1 VSTSSISFSNQNEP
15 VLIPGKVEAQLHLLL
30 VEDDKDLGDT
40 LKEYLEADGLSV
52 TVCESCKA
60 AIDLLKAPKANYPII
75 LTDLLLPDGD
85 GFEIVRASKERNPD
99 ALAAVMTGYASL
111 QTAVEAIRLGAY
123 DYITKPFSLDEID
136 ILLGNMR
143 DKLTL
148 QKEHREG
155 QKKLHQVYSKVET
168 LQDEKMELMRL
179 NREMRREFESL
190 SDKLDQVIQ
199 LLSLFVSNSPDSRPV

>member
-1 VSTSSISFSNQNEP
+1 
-15 VLIPGKVEAQLHLLL
+15 LIPEKVESQLNLLL

-52 TVCESCKA
+52 SVCESCQG
-60 AIDLLKAPKANYPII
+60 AIELLKAPGNSFQMII
-75 LTDLLLPDGD
+75 TDLLLPDGD
-85 GFEIVRASKERNPD
+85 GFEIVRASKERDPE
-99 ALAAVMTGYASL
+99 ALAAIMTGYASL

-155 QKKLHQVYSKVET
+155 QQKLHQVYSKVEM

-179 NREMRREFESL
+179 NREMKTEFEAL

-199 LLSLFVSNSPDSRPV
+199 LLSMFVSTNPDSKPV

>member
-1 VSTSSISFSNQNEP
+1 
-15 VLIPGKVEAQLHLLL
+15 LIPGKVESQLRLLL
-30 VEDDKDLGDT
+30 IEDDKDLGDT

-60 AIDLLKAPKANYPII
+60 ALDLLRDPDSNYPMI

-85 GFEIVRASKERNPD
+85 GFEIIRASKERDPD

-136 ILLGNMR
+136 ILLKNMK

-148 QKEHREG
+148 QKEHRDG
-155 QKKLHQVYSKVET
+155 QRKLHQVYSKVET

-190 SDKLDQVIQ
+190 SEKLDQVIQ
-199 LLSLFVSNSPDSRPV
+199 LLSLFVTTNPDSNPVS

>member
-1 VSTSSISFSNQNEP
+1 
-15 VLIPGKVEAQLHLLL
+15 LQLSLLL

-40 LKEYLEADGLSV
+40 LREYLETDGLDV
-52 TVCESCKA
+52 TVCDSCKGA
-60 AIDLLKAPKANYPII
+60 LDLLKSPGNNFQMI

-85 GFEIVRASKERNPD
+85 GFEIVRASKERNPET
-99 ALAAVMTGYASL
+99 LAAVMTGYASL

-148 QKEHREG
+148 EKENREG
-155 QKKLHQVYSKVET
+155 QRKLHQVYSKVET

-179 NREMRREFESL
+179 NREMRREFEAL
-190 SDKLDQVIQ
+190 SEKLDQVIQ
-199 LLSLFVSNSPDSRPV
+199 LLSLFVTTSPDSKPV

>member
-1 VSTSSISFSNQNEP
+1 MSTSSISFDNRNQP
-15 VLIPGKVEAQLHLLL
+15 YLISEKVESELDLLL

-40 LKEYLEADGLSV
+40 LREYLETDGLRV
-52 TVCESCKA
+52 TVCESCQSA
-60 AIDLLKAPKANYPII
+60 LDLLKDPGRSYQII

-85 GFEIVRASKERNPD
+85 GFEIVRVSKERDPH

-136 ILLGNMR
+136 ILLKNMR
-143 DKLTL
+143 DKLNL

-155 QKKLHQVYSKVET
+155 QRKLHQVYSKVET

-179 NREMRREFESL
+179 NREMRREFSAL
-190 SDKLDQVIQ
+190 SEKLDQVIQ
-199 LLSLFVSNSPDSRPV
+199 LLSLFVSTNHDS

>member
-1 VSTSSISFSNQNEP
+1 
-15 VLIPGKVEAQLHLLL
+15 LIPEKVGRQLNLLL

-40 LKEYLEADGLSV
+40 LKEYLEADGLTV
-52 TVCESCKA
+52 TVCDSCRNA
-60 AIDLLKAPKANYPII
+60 LDLLRAPGSGFQMI

-85 GFEIVRASKERNPD
+85 GFEIVRASKERDED

-136 ILLGNMR
+136 ILVRNMR

-155 QKKLHQVYSKVET
+155 QRKLHQVYSKVET

-179 NREMRREFESL
+179 NREMRREFEAL

-199 LLSLFVSNSPDSRPV
+199 LLSLFVSTNPN

>member
-1 VSTSSISFSNQNEP
+1 MSTSSISFNDRNEP
-15 VLIPGKVEAQLHLLL
+15 ALIPGKVESQLHLLL

-40 LKEYLEADGLSV
+40 LQEYLEADGLNV
-52 TVCESCKA
+52 TVCESCKTA
-60 AIDLLKAPKANYPII
+60 LDLLKTPDANYMMI

-85 GFEIVRASKERNPD
+85 GFEIVRASKERNPN

-143 DKLTL
+143 EKLTL
-148 QKEHREG
+148 QKENREG
-155 QKKLHQVYSKVET
+155 QRKLHQVYSKVET

-199 LLSLFVSNSPDSRPV
+199 LLSLFVSTNPGSKPV

>member
-1 VSTSSISFSNQNEP
+1 
-15 VLIPGKVEAQLHLLL
+15 LIPGEVKLQLSLLL

-40 LKEYLEADGLSV
+40 LREYLEADGLSV
-52 TVCESCKA
+52 TICDSCQTA
-60 AIDLLKAPKANYPII
+60 LNLLKTAGNSYQMI

-85 GFEIVRASKERNPD
+85 GFEIVRASKARDPD
-99 ALAAVMTGYASL
+99 TLAAVMTGYASL

-136 ILLGNMR
+136 ILVTNMR

-148 QKEHREG
+148 QKENREG
-155 QKKLHQVYSKVET
+155 QRKLHQVYSRVET

-179 NREMRREFESL
+179 NRDMRREFEAL

-199 LLSLFVSNSPDSRPV
+199 LLSLFVSTNPDSKPA

>member
-1 VSTSSISFSNQNEP
+1 LN
-15 VLIPGKVEAQLHLLL
+15 LLL

-52 TVCESCKA
+52 SVCESCESALK
-60 AIDLLKAPKANYPII
+60 LLKTSEKSFQMII
-75 LTDLLLPDGD
+75 TDLLLPDGD
-85 GFEIVRASKERNPD
+85 GFEIVRASKERDPE

-143 DKLTL
+143 DKLNL

-155 QKKLHQVYSKVET
+155 QRKLHQVYSKVET

-179 NREMRREFESL
+179 NRAMKTEFESL

-199 LLSLFVSNSPDSRPV
+199 LLSMFVSTNPGSKPI

>member
-1 VSTSSISFSNQNEP
+1 MGF
-15 VLIPGKVEAQLHLLL
+15 QLSLLL

-40 LKEYLEADGLSV
+40 LKEYLEAEGLSV
-52 TVCESCKA
+52 TVCESAQA
-60 AIDLLKAPKANYPII
+60 ALDVLKTPGSRYQMI

-85 GFEIVRASKERNPD
+85 GFDIVRACKERDPD
-99 ALAAVMTGYASL
+99 ALAVVMTGYASL

-136 ILLGNMR
+136 ILVGNMR

-155 QKKLHQVYSKVET
+155 QRKLHQVYSKVEM

-179 NREMRREFESL
+179 NREMRREFEAL

-199 LLSLFVSNSPDSRPV
+199 LLSLFVSNKPGSNPV

>member
-1 VSTSSISFSNQNEP
+1 MLPKQVDS
-15 VLIPGKVEAQLHLLL
+15 QLSLLL

-40 LKEYLEADGLSV
+40 LKEYLESVGLKV
-52 TVCESCKA
+52 TACECCQKA
-60 AIDLLKAPKANYPII
+60 LDLIKVSGKSFQMI

-85 GFEIVRASKERNPD
+85 GFEVVRVAKEKNPD
-99 ALAAVMTGYASL
+99 TLAAVMTGYASL

-136 ILLGNMR
+136 ILVGNMR

-148 QKEHREG
+148 QRQHREG
-155 QKKLHQVYSKVET
+155 QRKLHQVYSKVET

-179 NREMRREFESL
+179 NRQMKREFEAL
-190 SDKLDQVIQ
+190 SEKLDQVIQ
-199 LLSLFVSNSPDSRPV
+199 LLSLFVSTGPDSKPI